1 MKTIKTNSNA
11 KYIISLIILF
21 ALILACGKS
30 KDSSSDSSGKSKD
43 QSTNSSGKSKDEST
57 NSNST
62 KRSEE
67 SPIIKVSALQLYTDY
82 DANEVSA
89 DNKYKG
95 KILQVSG
102 IVGEIRKDFTNN
114 IIVELKV
121 GDIFKKVDCRFGKD
135 NSETADLSK
144 GQKVTV
150 LGTCSGFLLK
160 SVQLKEC
167 SIQ

>member
-1 MKTIKTNSNA
+1 MKTIITNSNA

-30 KDSSSDSSGKSKD
+30 KDSSEDSSGKSK
-43 QSTNSSGKSKDEST
+43 STNSSDRTKDEST
-57 NSNST
+57 NSNNT
-62 KRSEE
+62 QREE
-67 SPIIKVSALQLYTDY
+67 SPIIKVSALQLYSDY

-95 KILQVSG
+95 KTLQVSG
-102 IVGEIRKDFTNN
+102 VVGEIRKDFTNN

-121 GDIFKKVDCRFGKD
+121 SDIFKKVDCRFGKD

-144 GQKVTV
+144 GQKVTI
-150 LGTCSGFLLK
+150 LGKCSGFILK